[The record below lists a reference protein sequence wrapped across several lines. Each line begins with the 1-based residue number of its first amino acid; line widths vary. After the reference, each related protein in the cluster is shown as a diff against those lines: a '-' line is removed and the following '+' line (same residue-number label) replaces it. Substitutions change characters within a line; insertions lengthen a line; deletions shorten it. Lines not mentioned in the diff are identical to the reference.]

1 MSGQRDRLK
10 LAVGQE
16 ADMRGKPWTNLWAGL
31 IRSAGMTLGALLAA
45 LGYSLFQ
52 VPYDIAAGGVSGISI
67 IITTFTGWPV
77 GLMILLMNVPLL
89 FLGYLRLG
97 RWRFVARTVVSVVV
111 FAVAVDAFVAWLPGW
126 LEEYP
131 VSDDVL
137 LSAIYAGLLGGIGG
151 GLVYRAGGTLG
162 GTGILGRI
170 LQQKIGA
177 PLSQVYVYTDGMI
190 ILAAGIA
197 FGWELA
203 MYALLTLFLSG
214 VASDYTLEGPS
225 SVRTATIITDQPE
238 RVSQALIDVLGR
250 GASTW
255 PITGG
260 YTGEQHWLVLCTIYR
275 SQVNELKQVVARTDR
290 QAFLVIGVAH
300 QALGMGFQPL
310 PV

>member
-300 QALGMGFQPL
+300 QALGVGFQPL